1 MTSRYLAR
9 YEQKLHAHEH
19 PRIEEVATAYVCDP
33 ELTSYW
39 CVWALRAALI
49 GQEHDGLMHDD
60 LTRTCAAES
69 FDAVTAQR
77 ALLVSGL
84 AHWDALMDAHIDTS
98 VLHLGALS
106 EIAEALART
115 AP

>member
-1 MTSRYLAR
+1 MSSQRLAR
-9 YEQKLHAHEH
+9 YEQLLHAHEL
-19 PRIEEVATAYVCDP
+19 PRIGEVATAFLRDP
-33 ELTSYW
+33 DVTSYW
-39 CVWALRAALI
+39 CVWTLRAALI
-49 GQEHDGLMHDD
+49 GHEHTTMHDD
-60 LTRTCAAES
+60 LARACAA
-69 FDAVTAQR
+69 DVLDVATAQR

-98 VLHLGALS
+98 VLYLGALS